1 MVKGVT
7 IVWQRYQ
14 WKKPLLLMLAGL
26 LTGCTLSPSIPVLGA
41 AFPAWL
47 FCSLVG
53 ALLLIPT
60 HLLLARQEWLRPF
73 SPLVISYLALMFI
86 YAVIVWL
93 LFFMG

>member
-1 MVKGVT
+1 MR
-7 IVWQRYQ
+7 QDYR
-14 WKKPLLLMLAGL
+14 WKTGLTLLLTSS

-47 FCSLVG
+47 FCSLAG
-53 ALLLIPT
+53 AFLLIPT
-60 HLLLARQEWLRPF
+60 HLLLARQGWLRPF